1 MMTATLSIII
11 PCYNV
16 EDYVQAALQSILDN
30 TSKKYHNRLQLL
42 IINDGSTDQTWD
54 KIQEWLI
61 NLDNL
66 SISYQLINQPNAG
79 LSAAR
84 NAGMAQATGNYWL
97 FLDSDDIFIN
107 QAIDKIINILD
118 EHAPDIVEFDTTKF
132 TKNTFENQTMYAN
145 YFAKI
150 AHLDFTRHRLAAFEE
165 NRWYVWTRC
174 YHRKLFENQEFE
186 SGKLFEDMMTIPY
199 CYLAATNIFK
209 LPESLIGYRQR
220 TTSILATL
228 SHRHLSD
235 LYWGVE
241 KAIAAEKNYPIFK
254 TELTVLQLKNWRL
267 IVAESIKIFLR
278 THELAYLRHVQ
289 NFRTQMRQKH
299 QRDFGW
305 QLCYF
310 GSIMIKR
317 LLKKPLY

>member
-97 FLDSDDIFIN
+97 FLDSDDIKPLI
-107 QAIDKIINILD
+107 
-118 EHAPDIVEFDTTKF
+118 
-132 TKNTFENQTMYAN
+132 
-145 YFAKI
+145 
-150 AHLDFTRHRLAAFEE
+150 
-165 NRWYVWTRC
+165 
-174 YHRKLFENQEFE
+174 KL
-186 SGKLFEDMMTIPY
+186 L
-199 CYLAATNIFK
+199 
-209 LPESLIGYRQR
+209 
-220 TTSILATL
+220 
-228 SHRHLSD
+228 
-235 LYWGVE
+235 
-241 KAIAAEKNYPIFK
+241 
-254 TELTVLQLKNWRL
+254 
-267 IVAESIKIFLR
+267 IFLMNTR
-278 THELAYLRHVQ
+278 PILWNLTPP
-289 NFRTQMRQKH
+289 NSQKIH
-299 QRDFGW
+299 LKTKQCM
-305 QLCYF
+305 Q
-310 GSIMIKR
+310 II
-317 LLKKPLY
+317 LLKSRIWILLAIV

>member
-107 QAIDKIINILD
+107 QAIDII
-118 EHAPDIVEFDTTKF
+118 F
-132 TKNTFENQTMYAN
+132 TNR
-145 YFAKI
+145 I
-150 AHLDFTRHRLAAFEE
+150 RL
-165 NRWYVWTRC
+165 N
-174 YHRKLFENQEFE
+174 
-186 SGKLFEDMMTIPY
+186 
-199 CYLAATNIFK
+199 
-209 LPESLIGYRQR
+209 
-220 TTSILATL
+220 
-228 SHRHLSD
+228 
-235 LYWGVE
+235 
-241 KAIAAEKNYPIFK
+241 
-254 TELTVLQLKNWRL
+254 
-267 IVAESIKIFLR
+267 
-278 THELAYLRHVQ
+278 
-289 NFRTQMRQKH
+289 
-299 QRDFGW
+299 
-305 QLCYF
+305 QLCF
-310 GSIMIKR
+310 
-317 LLKKPLY
+317 